1 MINIRKAKKTD
12 FDKILKLSK
21 ELHEAELPFDKNLNK
36 NYYNNKK
43 TIKDLKKSISSREKL
58 FLVAELD
65 NDVIGYVN
73 GYLIDK
79 EEAYIEKV
87 AYLDHLCVNE
97 KYRKQGIGKMLI
109 DEFTSMMKE
118 KNAKFIKL
126 NAFESNIP
134 AVSLYKKEDF
144 KEYSIYYMKEIK

>member
-1 MINIRKAKKTD
+1 MVNIRKAKKAD
-12 FDKILKLSK
+12 FNKILKLAK

-43 TIKDLKKSISSREKL
+43 EIKDLKKSISSRKKVV
-58 FLVAELD
+58 LVAESD

-73 GYLIDK
+73 GYLMDK

-87 AYLDHLCVNE
+87 AYLDQLCVSE
-97 KYRKQGIGKMLI
+97 KCRKQGVGKMLI
-109 DEFTSMMKE
+109 NEFTKIMKE

-126 NAFESNIP
+126 NAFENNIP
-134 AVSLYKKEDF
+134 AVSLYEKEGF